1 MGIKHVLH
9 HSAFN
14 WAGNQIKSP
23 EHIPSGKSV
32 KGRKF
37 PEGFL
42 SLLHKTLFFVEGH
55 SKTNLY
61 KVPYRALMTH
71 LEKIYNAAAL
81 GCQMPL
87 SC

>member
-1 MGIKHVLH
+1 MSYTTVLLTG
-9 HSAFN
+9 
-14 WAGNQIKSP
+14 AGNQIKSP

-42 SLLHKTLFFVEGH
+42 ILLHRTLFFEGH

-71 LEKIYNAAAL
+71 LGKIYNAAAL
-81 GCQMPL
+81 
-87 SC
+87 

>member
-42 SLLHKTLFFVEGH
+42 SLLHKTLFFLRVIQKQICTKCPIGH
-55 SKTNLY
+55 S
-61 KVPYRALMTH
+61 
-71 LEKIYNAAAL
+71 
-81 GCQMPL
+81 
-87 SC
+87 